1 MQKSSCINCWKA
13 HEDASTCIVEM
24 SPVGVVA
31 ARNHARET
39 TLESLL
45 DRWLERR
52 RVESRGRSLNA
63 AVKVKANTYHVCTG
77 KTNMCGG
84 SGSKGG
90 HATAGSASSSSVV
103 LVVKREKSKTHEAQ
117 TTSIGRYTASQERA
131 GAAGSVH
138 GRMMTQTL
146 RRRRVERQRQRLAY
160 ARLGGCSGSRQRTRS
175 KYCPREPSLS
185 GSLSFRTRGS
195 RNASI
200 RRVKYL
206 ACGPSAFDVHSQL

>member
-1 MQKSSCINCWKA
+1 MQQSSCINCRMA
-13 HEDASTCIVEM
+13 HENASSCIAEM

-117 TTSIGRYTASQERA
+117 TTSIGRYRASQERA
-131 GAAGSVH
+131 GAASSVH
-138 GRMMTQTL
+138 GHHRLAPYDDQTL

-160 ARLGGCSGSRQRTRS
+160 ARLGGCSGSRPRTTS
-175 KYCPREPSLS
+175 KYYLQKPSLS
-185 GSLSFRTRGS
+185 GNLSFYTRGA
-195 RNASI
+195 RHASI
-200 RRVKYL
+200 QRVKCL
-206 ACGPSAFDVHSQL
+206 VCRPSAF